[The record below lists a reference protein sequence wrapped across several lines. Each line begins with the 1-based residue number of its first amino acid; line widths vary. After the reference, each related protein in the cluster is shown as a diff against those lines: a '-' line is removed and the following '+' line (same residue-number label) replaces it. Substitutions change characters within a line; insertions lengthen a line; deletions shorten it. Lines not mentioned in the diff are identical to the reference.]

1 MFESEKNCGYS
12 LNVHGVEYWNRTML
26 NGIEVFI
33 KNKIDIPYEL
43 YLDKIGGNENLSHYI
58 DIVTGRPF
66 CIVSLEENLIIIP
79 SGICVSKKDLYINN
93 NVLDVATE
101 ILGSNVE
108 ESYTNISENI
118 IYYNYFCDV
127 ISKRN
132 NLNVIPAD
140 IVYEEAREFK
150 KKENIKNFIK
160 KKIEN

>member
-1 MFESEKNCGYS
+1 M
-12 LNVHGVEYWNRTML
+12 
-26 NGIEVFI
+26 VFV
-33 KNKIDIPYEL
+33 YQ
-43 YLDKIGGNENLSHYI
+43 
-58 DIVTGRPF
+58 
-66 CIVSLEENLIIIP
+66 
-79 SGICVSKKDLYINN
+79 KKDLYINN

-118 IYYNYFCDV
+118 IYYSYFCDV

-140 IVYEEAREFK
+140 IVYEEVREFK